1 MKVLVTGATGAF
13 GPAVVEALV
22 QSGYEIRVF
31 SRNPPEEGLFPP
43 EVDVLRGDVTDKAA
57 VRSAVQDREVVLHL
71 AGLLHIAN
79 PPPEMRE
86 KYERVN
92 VGGTATVM
100 EAALKADVKRV
111 VFFSTIAVYG
121 PGNGRIFDEESSAQP
136 DTYYGQTKLVAEGI
150 VLNARLADGR
160 PLGSV
165 LRLAALYGARIKGNY
180 ERLTRALARNRFIP
194 LGDGRNRRT
203 LVHDRDAARAA
214 IRVLEHPEAAGRV
227 YNVSDGKFHTL
238 NEIIGAI
245 CAGLGKNPPR
255 FSLPVAPIRFAAGLL
270 EDGARLLGRRSPIV
284 RSTIDKYTE
293 DIAVSSE
300 RLQKELGFSP
310 QYDLMTG
317 WRESIREMREAGLI

>member
-22 QSGYEIRVF
+22 QSGHEIRVF

-43 EVDVLRGDVTDKAA
+43 EVDVLRGDVTDKAS
-57 VRSAVQDREVVLHL
+57 VRSAVQDREVVFHL

-86 KYERVN
+86 KYEKVN

-121 PGNGRIFDEESSAQP
+121 PGNGRIFDEGSSAQP
-136 DTYYGQTKLVAEGI
+136 DTYYGQTKLVAERI
-150 VLNARLADGR
+150 VLKARLADGR

-214 IRVLEHPEAAGRV
+214 ILVLGHPEAAGRV

-238 NEIIGAI
+238 NEIIRAI

-310 QYDLMTG
+310 RYDLMTG
-317 WRESIREMREAGLI
+317 WRESIREMRQAGLI